1 MLVGK
6 LALVTGGGSGI
17 GRAVCASLAL
27 EGAKVVVADVNKDM
41 ALNTLRSLPNESEHQ
56 AVQVDVGDFQ
66 SVRSLFDTVRRLYS
80 CSPSVVVNSAGCL
93 THSFL
98 LNTDESA
105 FDEMVRVNLKGT
117 FLITQAA
124 ARGMVSDECK
134 QDRSIVNISTILGTT
149 GFPKMSCYVAAKSG
163 VIGFTKS
170 AALELAQYG
179 IRCNTVLPGVT
190 DTPLLSPLDE
200 ETVQTLIRRSAMRR
214 EGKPE
219 DIASV
224 CVFLASPKSSY
235 VTGAAIEVTGG
246 VSA

>member
-17 GRAVCASLAL
+17 GRAVCASLAQ

-41 ALNTLRSLPNESEHQ
+41 ALNTLRSLPSEYCMVTMAEIMLHWKSRL
-56 AVQVDVGDFQ
+56 Q
-66 SVRSLFDTVRRLYS
+66 SYECCPFPVIYDHEHAFCLLIQYYSSTEINTQPDLTV
-80 CSPSVVVNSAGCL
+80 V
-93 THSFL
+93 FL
-98 LNTDESA
+98 
-105 FDEMVRVNLKGT
+105 RGQGT

-124 ARGMVSDECK
+124 AKGMVSDEGR

-163 VIGFTKS
+163 VIGFTKT